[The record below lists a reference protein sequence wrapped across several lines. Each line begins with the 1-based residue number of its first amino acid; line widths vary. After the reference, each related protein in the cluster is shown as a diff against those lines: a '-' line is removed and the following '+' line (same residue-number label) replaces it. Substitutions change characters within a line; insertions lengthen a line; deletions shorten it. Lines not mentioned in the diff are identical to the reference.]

1 VGSGMATI
9 PGKGPLWWDRDAD
22 ESGVPIRTD
31 VREAAHAIWQE
42 ACHRTRV
49 VLGDAGDAPEL
60 MEAAVHHISR
70 HLNRRGEA
78 MPSSANV
85 ASLLML
91 HFCQE
96 LRRLAGRLARI
107 RPVGTTADIEER
119 AVSPVWMEK
128 VERWIDFQKL
138 LPHLSERSRKI
149 FRLRLLDHDWKQ
161 IGKLLG
167 IAPSTARNAFW
178 EDLRQAQAKRERK
191 NHSK

>member
-1 VGSGMATI
+1 MGSGMATV

-22 ESGVPIRTD
+22 ESGALIRTD
-31 VREAAHAIWQE
+31 VREAAHAIWQD
-42 ACHRTRV
+42 ACHRTRIT
-49 VLGDAGDAPEL
+49 LGDEADAPEL
-60 MEAAVHHISR
+60 MEAAVRHISS
-70 HLNRRGEA
+70 HLNRRGETV
-78 MPSSANV
+78 PSSANV

-119 AVSPVWMEK
+119 PVAPLWIEEI
-128 VERWIDFQKL
+128 ERWIDFEKL
-138 LPHLSERSRKI
+138 LPHLSERSCKI
-149 FRLRLLDHDWKQ
+149 FRLRLLDHNWKQ

-178 EDLRQAQAKRERK
+178 EDLRQAQATLERR
-191 NHSK
+191 NHSG

>member
-1 VGSGMATI
+1 MGSGMATD

-22 ESGVPIRTD
+22 DSGVPIRTD
-31 VREAAHAIWQE
+31 VREAAHAIWRD

-49 VLGDAGDAPEL
+49 ILGDESAAPEL
-60 MEAAVHHISR
+60 IEAAVHHISG

-78 MPSSANV
+78 VPASANV

-107 RPVGTTADIEER
+107 RSVGTTADIEER
-119 AVSPVWMEK
+119 AVSPIWIEE
-128 VERWIDFQKL
+128 VERWIDIERL
-138 LPHLSERSRKI
+138 LPHLSERSCRI
-149 FRLRLLDHDWKQ
+149 FRLRLLDHNWKQ

-178 EDLRQAQAKRERK
+178 EDLRQAQAKLERK
-191 NHSK
+191 NHSR